1 MASLKNNS
9 TAPRI
14 VFYGTPDFAVAS
26 LQSIIEAG
34 YPVAAVVTAPDRL
47 SGRGL
52 KVSFSPVKEFAL
64 RHNLPL
70 LQPVNLKDPA
80 FHESLHRIG
89 PDLQVVVAFR
99 MLPVEVWSLPPLG
112 TINLHASLLPQYRG
126 AAPINWVLINGEQ
139 ETGVTTFFID
149 EKIDTGRIILRE
161 AIRIQ
166 PGETAGELHDRLMI
180 KGADLVV
187 RTVKAI
193 EAGDVPALP
202 QEELQAVSGPLKP
215 APKIQKEDC
224 RINWDQNA
232 RGVFNFIHGM
242 SPNPGAF
249 TELNAVDGSSFYLKV
264 FRAQVEVVPHSITPS
279 GIICDGKTYL
289 KVAVRDGFIHLLEIQ
304 PAGRKAMNSLE
315 FLKGYGK
322 HFI

>member
-1 MASLKNNS
+1 M
-9 TAPRI
+9 
-14 VFYGTPDFAVAS
+14 V
-26 LQSIIEAG
+26 
-34 YPVAAVVTAPDRL
+34 
-47 SGRGL
+47 
-52 KVSFSPVKEFAL
+52 
-64 RHNLPL
+64 
-70 LQPVNLKDPA
+70 
-80 FHESLHRIG
+80 
-89 PDLQVVVAFR
+89 
-99 MLPVEVWSLPPLG
+99 
-112 TINLHASLLPQYRG
+112 
-126 AAPINWVLINGEQ
+126 
-139 ETGVTTFFID
+139 ID

-180 KGADLVV
+180 KGADHVV

-249 TELNAVDGSSFYLKV
+249 TELNVVDGSSFYLKV
-264 FRAQVEVVPHSITPS
+264 FRAQVEVVLADS
-279 GIICDGKTYL
+279 L
-289 KVAVRDGFIHLLEIQ
+289 IQ
-304 PAGRKAMNSLE
+304 ERTQPVPARE
-315 FLKGYGK
+315 PQRR
-322 HFI
+322 